1 MELRQLRH
9 FVKVAER
16 RNFSDASVR
25 AHISQPALSRSI
37 QQLEHDVGAT
47 LLRRSPAG
55 VALTPAGERFL
66 QFARMIVAEADR
78 AAAAV
83 DAVQAGTIGAVTIGV
98 DALYPEHL
106 VATAAPRWRADL
118 PGVALRTGAAPLVDL
133 SMLLRRGVVD
143 LALAG
148 TLPDDHPAGIAM
160 EPLTTTHDVVI
171 AAASHPLAKVASPAA
186 TDLAS
191 ARWILIQRAAAQD
204 MYARFFLSRSLPVP
218 RAVRSNSVALIR
230 GLVTTRGFL
239 SILPRELVSQELKS
253 GSMRVLKIGTTPD
266 TCPAGMM
273 YLAACP
279 PGNAAARVASV
290 LRETC
295 AEPHRRRPK

>member
-66 QFARMIVAEADR
+66 QFARMIVDEADR
-78 AAAAV
+78 ASSAVAAV
-83 DAVQAGTIGAVTIGV
+83 HAGTTGEVAVGV

-106 VATAAPRWRADL
+106 VAASALRCRAEL
-118 PGVALRTGAAPLVDL
+118 PGVVLRTIAAPTEELLV
-133 SMLLRRGVVD
+133 LLRRGVID

-148 TLPDDHPAGIAM
+148 TLPDDQPAGIAM
-160 EPLTTTHDVVI
+160 ESLTATHDVAI
-171 AAASHPLAKVASPAA
+171 AAASHPLAQAA
-186 TDLAS
+186 APMPTDLAA

-204 MYARFFLSRSLPVP
+204 MHARFFLSQSLPVP

-230 GLVTTRGFL
+230 GLVLGHGFL
-239 SILPRELVSQELKS
+239 SILPRELVAQELRS
-253 GSMRVLKIGTTPD
+253 GSLRVLKIGSQPD
-266 TCPAGMM
+266 TYPAGMM
-273 YLAACP
+273 YLAASP
-279 PGNAAARVASV
+279 PGGAAARVATV

-295 AEPHRRRPK
+295 VESHRRRSK

>member
-66 QFARMIVAEADR
+66 QFARMIVDEADR
-78 AAAAV
+78 ASSAVAAV
-83 DAVQAGTIGAVTIGV
+83 HAGTTGEVAVGV

-106 VATAAPRWRADL
+106 VAAAALRCRAEL
-118 PGVALRTGAAPLVDL
+118 PGVVLRTIAAPTEELLV
-133 SMLLRRGVVD
+133 LLRRGVID

-148 TLPDDHPAGIAM
+148 TLPDDQPAGIAM
-160 EPLTTTHDVVI
+160 ESLTATHDVAI
-171 AAASHPLAKVASPAA
+171 AAASHPLAQAA
-186 TDLAS
+186 APMPTDLAA

-204 MYARFFLSRSLPVP
+204 MHARFFLSQSLPVP

-230 GLVTTRGFL
+230 GLVLGRGFL
-239 SILPRELVSQELKS
+239 SILPRELVAQELRS
-253 GSMRVLKIGTTPD
+253 GSLRVLKIGSQPD

-273 YLAACP
+273 HLAASP
-279 PGNAAARVASV
+279 PGGAAARVATV

-295 AEPHRRRPK
+295 VESHRRRSK

>member
-47 LLRRSPAG
+47 LLRRSPGG
-55 VALTPAGERFL
+55 VALTPTGERFL

-83 DAVQAGTIGAVTIGV
+83 TAVHSGMIGEVTIGV

-106 VATAAPRWRADL
+106 IAAAVLRCRTEL
-118 PGVALRTGAAPLVDL
+118 PGVVLRTIAAPTEELLV
-133 SMLLRRGVVD
+133 LLRRGVID

-148 TLPDDHPAGIAM
+148 TLPDDQPAGIAL
-160 EPLTTTHDVVI
+160 EPLTITHDVVI
-171 AAASHPLAKVASPAA
+171 AAASHPLAQVATPVP

-204 MYARFFLSRSLPVP
+204 MHARFFLSQSLPVP

-230 GLVTTRGFL
+230 GLVLDRGFL
-239 SILPRELVSQELKS
+239 SILPRELVSQELRS
-253 GSMRVLKIGTTPD
+253 GAMRVLRIGAPPD

-273 YLAACP
+273 YLAASP
-279 PGNAAARVASV
+279 PGDAAARVADI
-290 LRETC
+290 LREVC
-295 AEPHRRRPK
+295 VEPHRRRPK